1 MRNSDWSSDVCSSE
15 LVAYECDYPHS
26 DTVWPES
33 ADRLVE
39 TVRHLSDPVI
49 DKISH
54 QNALRLFNFDA
65 FGMMG
70 GRENCTVGALRKAG
84 EHIDTAPQSFG
95 GPAPLAAGEVRRP
108 VTSGDITKIG

>member
-1 MRNSDWSSDVCSSE
+1 MTCFIDDAFGLENLDKIGEDN
-15 LVAYECDYPHS
+15 VAYECDYPHS

-54 QNALRLFNFDA
+54 QNALRLLNFDA

-84 EHIDTAPQSFG
+84 EHTDTEIGRS
-95 GPAPLAAGEVRRP
+95 
-108 VTSGDITKIG
+108 SGRERVCPSV